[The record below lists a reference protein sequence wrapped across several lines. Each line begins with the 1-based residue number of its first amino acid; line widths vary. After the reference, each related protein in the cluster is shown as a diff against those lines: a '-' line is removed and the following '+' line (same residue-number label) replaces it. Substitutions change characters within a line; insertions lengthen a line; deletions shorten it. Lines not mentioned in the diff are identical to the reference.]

1 MMRNDLPY
9 APPVNGRWYKIFI
22 EIDGLEFKIT
32 TSDIECSFDKR
43 NSPMILIDKK
53 YKMLTY
59 IIDATLN
66 TTGNVFCGTIYH
78 NGQCGIMFNSDTS
91 DFAIDNF
98 TIYAYCVRS

>member
-22 EIDGLEFKIT
+22 EIDETSFKIT
-32 TSDIECSFDKR
+32 TSDIECSVDMS
-43 NSPMILIDKK
+43 NSPTLFIDKK

-66 TTGNVFCGTIYH
+66 TTGDCYIATLYR
-78 NGQCGIMFNSDTS
+78 NGQCGILFSLGTPES
-91 DFAIDNF
+91 AIDNF
-98 TIYAYCVRS
+98 TVYAYCVRS